1 MSNYSKTSIQP
12 GPRTE
17 LHDTLA
23 LTGAEVSINTI
34 PAGGSV
40 PFVHAHKENEEI
52 YGILSGSG
60 KMVIDGE
67 DVALKAGDWLRVAP
81 PAHRQ
86 MFAAPSEA
94 IGFICI
100 QTKAG
105 SLENFTATDGFL
117 C

>member
-1 MSNYSKTSIQP
+1 MSNYSKTSVAP
-12 GPRTE
+12 GARTE

-40 PFVHAHKENEEI
+40 PFVHAHRKNEEI
-52 YGILSGSG
+52 YGILAGSG
-60 KMVIDGE
+60 KMVVDGE

-86 MFAAPSEA
+86 MFAVPSEA
-94 IGFICI
+94 ISFICI

-105 SLENFTATDGFL
+105 SLEDYTATDGYA